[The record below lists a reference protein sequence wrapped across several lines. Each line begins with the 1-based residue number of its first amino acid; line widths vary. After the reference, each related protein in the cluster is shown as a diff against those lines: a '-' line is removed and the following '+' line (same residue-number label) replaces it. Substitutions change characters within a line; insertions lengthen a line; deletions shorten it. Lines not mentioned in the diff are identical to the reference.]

1 MKYYVDSG
9 ELKVVLQ
16 AKSPLDA
23 CAKAIYKSI
32 NAAKR
37 IEDVPSFEQQF
48 IVSEKGFATTRK
60 PFVLEVPFEV
70 IIDAD
75 DVLAHYGEN
84 Y

>member
-16 AKSPLDA
+16 AKTPLDA

-32 NAAKR
+32 NTAKR
-37 IEDVPSFEQQF
+37 IEEVPSFEQKF
-48 IVSEKGFATTRK
+48 IVSEKGFATTRE
-60 PFVLEVPFEV
+60 PFMLEVPFES

-75 DVLAHYGEN
+75 DVLAYYGEN

>member
-9 ELKVVLQ
+9 ELKIVLQ

-32 NAAKR
+32 DTSKR
-37 IEDVPSFEQQF
+37 IEDVPVFEQHF
-48 IVSEKGFATTRK
+48 IVSEKGFATIRE
-60 PFVLEVPFEV
+60 PFVLEVPFEA

-75 DVLAHYGEN
+75 DVLAYYGEN

>member
-9 ELKVVLQ
+9 DLMVVLE
-16 AKSPLDA
+16 AISPLDA

-32 NAAKR
+32 EGKKR
-37 IEDVPSFEQQF
+37 IEDIPQFEQKF
-48 IVSEKGFATTRK
+48 IVSERGFATDRK
-60 PFVLEVPFEV
+60 PFVLEVPFES

-75 DVLAHYGEN
+75 DVLAYYGEN